1 MTVRELITF
10 GERELAAAGAE
21 NAKGDSRQL
30 YSHVTSLTYAEIF
43 IGYDNTVSDRTKRE
57 FMKLLSRRASGEPLQ
72 YITGKQD
79 FMGLTFRVSPSVL
92 IPRPETELLV
102 ENALNLIEKKMK
114 LEPSANRNGGCAGRS
129 EENEHVRNVRIL
141 DLCCG
146 SGAIGVSLAKL
157 APETANVR
165 GVEVCCCDISGAA
178 LEVAERNARLNSV
191 KPEFRRGDL
200 FEALGSQALGK
211 ERCTEHDVRNGGN
224 RSQHCGGNRS
234 RHCGSGGRTC
244 GGEGENHA
252 GSDKQGD
259 FDLIVSNPPYIESSL
274 IPKLRIEVSGHEPM
288 EALDGGEDGMD
299 ICRRIIASAHKYM
312 KKNGVLLMEIGYN
325 QKQALLNVINTDG
338 HYIEPHCLKDL
349 SGRDRIL
356 IAYAAY

>member
-1 MTVRELITF
+1 MTVRELITL

-43 IGYDNTVSDRTKRE
+43 MCYEKTVSDRTERE
-57 FMKLLSRRASGEPLQ
+57 FLKLLRRRASGEPLQ

-102 ENALNLIEKKMK
+102 ENALDLIEKKMK
-114 LEPSANRNGGCAGRS
+114 LEPSINRNGRCAGRS

-157 APETANVR
+157 APETADVR

-178 LEVAERNARLNSV
+178 LEVAERNARLNGV
-191 KPEFRRGDL
+191 KLDFRRGDL
-200 FEALGSQALGK
+200 FEALGPQVLGK

-224 RSQHCGGNRS
+224 RS
-234 RHCGSGGRTC
+234 RHCGSCGRTC

>member
-10 GERELAAAGAE
+10 GERELAAAGTE

-43 IGYDNTVSDRTKRE
+43 ICYDNTVSDRTKRE
-57 FMKLLSRRASGEPLQ
+57 FMKLLRRRASGEPLQ

-92 IPRPETELLV
+92 IPRPETEFLV
-102 ENALNLIEKKMK
+102 ENALDLIEKKMK

-129 EENEHVRNVRIL
+129 EENEHARNVRIL

-146 SGAIGVSLAKL
+146 SGVIGVSLAKL
-157 APETANVR
+157 TPETANVR
-165 GVEVCCCDISGAA
+165 SVEVCCCDISGAA
-178 LEVAERNARLNSV
+178 LEVAERNARLNGV
-191 KPEFRRGDL
+191 ELDFRRGDL

-211 ERCTEHDVRNGGN
+211 ERCTEYDVRNGGN
-224 RSQHCGGNRS
+224 RSQ
-234 RHCGSGGRTC
+234 HCGSGGRTC
-244 GGEGENHA
+244 GGEGENYV
-252 GSDKQGD
+252 GGDKQGD

-338 HYIEPHCLKDL
+338 HYVEPHCLKDL

>member
-30 YSHVTSLTYAEIF
+30 YSHVTSLSYSEIF
-43 IGYDNTVSDRTKRE
+43 MCYEKTVSDRTERE
-57 FMKLLSRRASGEPLQ
+57 FMKLLRRRVSGEPLQ
-72 YITGKQD
+72 YITGKQE
-79 FMGLTFRVSPSVL
+79 FMGLTFMVSPSVL

-102 ENALNLIEKKMK
+102 EKALNLIEEKMR
-114 LEPSANRNGGCAGRS
+114 LEVSANRDGGCAGRS
-129 EENEHVRNVRIL
+129 EENEHARNVRIL

-157 APETANVR
+157 APEIAGAR
-165 GVEVCCCDISGAA
+165 SVEVCCCDISGEA
-178 LEVAERNARLNSV
+178 LEVAEQNARLNGV
-191 KPEFRRGDL
+191 DLEFQQGDL
-200 FEALGSQALGK
+200 FEALGFKALRK
-211 ERCTEHDVRNGGN
+211 ERCTEHDVRD
-224 RSQHCGGNRS
+224 GGNRS

-244 GGEGENHA
+244 GGEGENHV
-252 GSDKQGD
+252 GGDEQGD

-274 IPKLRIEVSGHEPM
+274 IPKLRVEVSGHEPM

-325 QKQALLNVINTDG
+325 QKQALLDMINADG
-338 HYIEPHCLKDL
+338 HYIESHCLKDL

>member
-30 YSHVTSLTYAEIF
+30 YRHVTSLTYAEIF

-57 FMKLLSRRASGEPLQ
+57 FMKLLRRRASGEPLQ

-102 ENALNLIEKKMK
+102 ENALDLIEKKMR
-114 LEPSANRNGGCAGRS
+114 LETSANRNGGCAGRS
-129 EENEHVRNVRIL
+129 EENEYARNVRIL

-178 LEVAERNARLNSV
+178 LEVAERNARLNGV

-200 FEALGSQALGK
+200 FEALDSQALGK
-211 ERCTEHDVRNGGN
+211 ERCTEHDVRDGGN
-224 RSQHCGGNRS
+224 RSQ
-234 RHCGSGGRTC
+234 HCGSGGRTC

>member
-1 MTVRELITF
+1 MTVRELITL
-10 GERELAAAGAE
+10 GERELAAASAE

-43 IGYDNTVSDRTKRE
+43 ICYDNTVSDRTKRE
-57 FMKLLSRRASGEPLQ
+57 FMKLLRRRASGEPLQ

-102 ENALNLIEKKMK
+102 ENALNLIEKKMR
-114 LEPSANRNGGCAGRS
+114 LETSANRNGGCAGRS

-157 APETANVR
+157 APETADVR

-178 LEVAERNARLNSV
+178 LEVAERNARLNGV
-191 KPEFRRGDL
+191 KLDFRRGDL
-200 FEALGSQALGK
+200 FEALGPQVLGK

-224 RSQHCGGNRS
+224 RS
-234 RHCGSGGRTC
+234 RHCGSGGRTR
-244 GGEGENHA
+244 GGERENHA
-252 GSDKQGD
+252 GSDKQGN